1 MRHASSLGFLFLLGE
16 CPMHGSNTLPTL
28 HNSSWKLYTENISA
42 GEQHGRDLVA
52 ERAVWDVRITQK
64 AMVLGSRQ
72 DVSLLNGELCS
83 RDGIEVVR
91 RRSGGGIVFLAP
103 GEHVWLDVIVPRGD
117 VLWSDD
123 VAQASWWLGDVWVQ
137 TLNALGE
144 NNVSVHHESLSSDAW
159 GDLLC
164 FAGVGPGEVVQQDD
178 ESLSKLVGI
187 SQRRTRDYARF
198 QCTVYTKWNPHDV
211 EMYVVNTPGNLSE
224 IAHRVATVQASQQAI
239 VDTFVSHLPL

>member
-1 MRHASSLGFLFLLGE
+1 
-16 CPMHGSNTLPTL
+16 MHGSNILPTL
-28 HNSSWKLYTENISA
+28 PNSSWKLYTEHVSA
-42 GEQHGRDLVA
+42 GAQHGRDLVA

-72 DVSLLNGELCS
+72 DESLLNVELCS

-103 GEHVWLDVIVPRGD
+103 GEHVWLDVVVPRGD
-117 VLWSDD
+117 ELWSDD

-137 TLNALGE
+137 MLNALGE

-198 QCTVYTKWNPHDV
+198 QCTIYTKWNPHDV

-224 IAHRVATVQASQQAI
+224 IAHRVAVVQASQQAI

>member
-1 MRHASSLGFLFLLGE
+1 
-16 CPMHGSNTLPTL
+16 MHGSNTLPTL
-28 HNSSWKLYTENISA
+28 PSSSWKLYTEHVSA

-52 ERAVWDVRITQK
+52 ERAVCDVRITQK

-72 DVSLLNGELCS
+72 DESLLNGELCS

-103 GEHVWLDVIVPRGD
+103 GEHVWLDVVVPRGD

-198 QCTVYTKWNPHDV
+198 QCTIYTKWNPHDV

-224 IAHRVATVQASQQAI
+224 IAHRVAVVQASQQAI

>member
-1 MRHASSLGFLFLLGE
+1 MR
-16 CPMHGSNTLPTL
+16 GSNTLPTL
-28 HNSSWKLYTENISA
+28 PNSSWKLYTEYVSA

-52 ERAVWDVRITQK
+52 ERAVWDVHITQK

-72 DVSLLNGELCS
+72 DESLLNAELCN
-83 RDGIEVVR
+83 RDEIEIVH

-103 GEHVWLDVIVPRGD
+103 GEHVWLDVVVPRGD
-117 VLWSDD
+117 SLWSDY
-123 VAQASWWLGDVWVQ
+123 VAQSSWWLGDVWVK

-144 NNVSVHHESLSSDAW
+144 NNVLVHHESLSSDAW

-164 FAGVGPGEVVQQDD
+164 FAGVGPGEVVRQSA
-178 ESLSKLVGI
+178 ESLSKFVGI

-198 QCTVYTKWNPHDV
+198 QCTIYTKWNPHDV

-224 IAHRVATVQASQQAI
+224 IAHRVAAVQVSQQAI

>member
-1 MRHASSLGFLFLLGE
+1 
-16 CPMHGSNTLPTL
+16 MHGSNILPTL
-28 HNSSWKLYTENISA
+28 PNSSWKLYTEHVSA
-42 GEQHGRDLVA
+42 GAQHGRDLVA

-72 DVSLLNGELCS
+72 DESLLNGELCS

-103 GEHVWLDVIVPRGD
+103 GEHVWLDVVVPRGD

-123 VAQASWWLGDVWVQ
+123 VAQASWWLGDVWLQ

-198 QCTVYTKWNPHDV
+198 QCTIYTKWNPHDV

-224 IAHRVATVQASQQAI
+224 IAHRVAVVQASQQAI

>member
-1 MRHASSLGFLFLLGE
+1 
-16 CPMHGSNTLPTL
+16 MHGSNTLPTL
-28 HNSSWKLYTENISA
+28 PNSSWKLYTEHVSA

-72 DVSLLNGELCS
+72 DESLLNSELCS
-83 RDGIEVVR
+83 RDEIEVVR

-103 GEHVWLDVIVPRGD
+103 GEHLWLDVVVPRGD

-123 VAQASWWLGDVWVQ
+123 VAQASWWLGDVWVK
-137 TLNALGE
+137 TLNALDE

-164 FAGVGPGEVVQQDD
+164 FAGVGPGEVVRIED
-178 ESLSKLVGI
+178 ESPSKLVGI

-198 QCTVYTKWNPHDV
+198 QCTIYTKWNPHDV

-224 IAHRVATVQASQQAI
+224 IAHRVAVVQAGQQAI

>member
-1 MRHASSLGFLFLLGE
+1 
-16 CPMHGSNTLPTL
+16 MHGSNTLPTL
-28 HNSSWKLYTENISA
+28 HNSSWKLYTEHVSA

-72 DVSLLNGELCS
+72 DESLLNGELCS

-103 GEHVWLDVIVPRGD
+103 GEHVWLDVVVPRGD

-137 TLNALGE
+137 ALNALGVS
-144 NNVSVHHESLSSDAW
+144 NVSVHHESLSSDAW

-164 FAGVGPGEVVQQDD
+164 FAGVGPGEVVQRDD

-198 QCTVYTKWNPHDV
+198 QCTIYTKWNPHDV

-224 IAHRVATVQASQQAI
+224 IAHRVATVQASQQAL

>member
-1 MRHASSLGFLFLLGE
+1 
-16 CPMHGSNTLPTL
+16 MHGSNTLPTL
-28 HNSSWKLYTENISA
+28 HNSSWKLYTEHVSA

-72 DVSLLNGELCS
+72 DESLLNGELCS

-103 GEHVWLDVIVPRGD
+103 GEHVWLDVVVPRGD

-144 NNVSVHHESLSSDAW
+144 NNVLVHRESLSSDAW
-159 GDLLC
+159 GDLMC
-164 FAGVGPGEVVQQDD
+164 FAGVGPGEVVQRND
-178 ESLSKLVGI
+178 EEMSKLVGI

-198 QCTVYTKWNPHDV
+198 QCTIYTKWNPHDV
-211 EMYVVNTPGNLSE
+211 EMYVMNTPGNLSE
-224 IAHRVATVQASQQAI
+224 IAQRVAAVQVSQQAI
-239 VDTFVSHLPL
+239 VDTFVSLLPL

>member
-1 MRHASSLGFLFLLGE
+1 L
-16 CPMHGSNTLPTL
+16 C
-28 HNSSWKLYTENISA
+28 TEQVSA
-42 GEQHGRDLVA
+42 GEQHGRDLAA
-52 ERAVWDVRITQK
+52 ERAVWDVRITRT

-72 DVSLLNGELCS
+72 DESLLNGELCS

-103 GEHVWLDVIVPRGD
+103 GEHVWLDVVVPRGD
-117 VLWSDD
+117 LLWSDD

-198 QCTVYTKWNPHDV
+198 QCTIYRKWNPHDV

>member
-1 MRHASSLGFLFLLGE
+1 MR
-16 CPMHGSNTLPTL
+16 GSNTLPTL
-28 HNSSWKLYTENISA
+28 PNTSWKLYTEYCSA
-42 GEQHGRDLVA
+42 GEQHGRDLAA
-52 ERAVWDVRITQK
+52 ERAVWDVRISQK

-72 DVSLLNGELCS
+72 NESLLNGELCS

-103 GEHVWLDVIVPRGD
+103 GEHVWLDVVVPRGD

-123 VAQASWWLGDVWVQ
+123 VARASWWLGDVWVQ
-137 TLNALGE
+137 TLRSFGMND
-144 NNVSVHHESLSSDAW
+144 VSVHRETLSSDAW
-159 GDLLC
+159 GDVLC
-164 FAGVGPGEVVQQDD
+164 FAGVGPGEVVRRND

-198 QCTVYTKWNPHDV
+198 QCTIYTRWNPHDV
-211 EMYVVNTPGNLSE
+211 EQYVVNTPGNLSD
-224 IAHRVATVQASQQAI
+224 IAHRVAAVQASQHAI

>member
-28 HNSSWKLYTENISA
+28 HNSSWNLHTEHISA

-103 GEHVWLDVIVPRGD
+103 GEHVWLDVVVPRGD

-144 NNVSVHHESLSSDAW
+144 NNVLVHRESLSSDAW
-159 GDLLC
+159 GDLMC
-164 FAGVGPGEVVQQDD
+164 FAGVGPGEVVQRND
-178 ESLSKLVGI
+178 EEMSKLVGI

-198 QCTVYTKWNPHDV
+198 QCTIYTKWNPHDV

-224 IAHRVATVQASQQAI
+224 IAHRVAAVQASQQAI

>member
-1 MRHASSLGFLFLLGE
+1 
-16 CPMHGSNTLPTL
+16 MHGSNTLPTL
-28 HNSSWKLYTENISA
+28 PNSSWELYTEHISA

-72 DVSLLNGELCS
+72 DESLLNSELCS

-103 GEHVWLDVIVPRGD
+103 GEHVWLDVVVPRGD

-137 TLNALGE
+137 ALNALGVS
-144 NNVSVHHESLSSDAW
+144 NVSVHHESLSSDAW

-164 FAGVGPGEVVQQDD
+164 FAGVGPGEVVQRDD

-198 QCTVYTKWNPHDV
+198 QCTIYTKWNPHDV

-224 IAHRVATVQASQQAI
+224 IAHRVATVQASQQAL

>member
-1 MRHASSLGFLFLLGE
+1 
-16 CPMHGSNTLPTL
+16 
-28 HNSSWKLYTENISA
+28 LYTEHVSA

-52 ERAVWDVRITQK
+52 ERAVWDVRITQT

-72 DVSLLNGELCS
+72 DESLLNGELCS

-103 GEHVWLDVIVPRGD
+103 GEHVWLDVVVPRGD

-137 TLNALGE
+137 ALNALGVS
-144 NNVSVHHESLSSDAW
+144 NVSVHHESLSSDAW

-164 FAGVGPGEVVQQDD
+164 FAGVGPGEVVQRDD

-198 QCTVYTKWNPHDV
+198 QCTIYTKWNPHDV

-224 IAHRVATVQASQQAI
+224 IAHRVATVQASQQAL

>member
-1 MRHASSLGFLFLLGE
+1 
-16 CPMHGSNTLPTL
+16 
-28 HNSSWKLYTENISA
+28 LYTEHVSA

-52 ERAVWDVRITQK
+52 ERAVWDVRITQT

-72 DVSLLNGELCS
+72 NESLLNGELCS

-103 GEHVWLDVIVPRGD
+103 GEHVWLDVVVPRGD

-123 VAQASWWLGDVWVQ
+123 VAQASWWLGDVWVRA
-137 TLNALGE
+137 LNALDVS
-144 NNVSVHHESLSSDAW
+144 NVSVHHESLSSDAW

-164 FAGVGPGEVVQQDD
+164 FAGVGPGEVVQRDD

-198 QCTVYTKWNPHDV
+198 QCTMYTKWNPHDV

-224 IAHRVATVQASQQAI
+224 IAHRVATVQASQQAL

>member
-1 MRHASSLGFLFLLGE
+1 MR
-16 CPMHGSNTLPTL
+16 GSNILPT
-28 HNSSWKLYTENISA
+28 HPDSSWKLHTEHVSA
-42 GEQHGRDLVA
+42 AVQHGRDLVP
-52 ERAVWDVRITQK
+52 ERAVWDVRVTRT

-72 DVSLLNGELCS
+72 DESLLNVDQCG
-83 RDGIEVVR
+83 RNDVDVVR

-103 GEHVWLDVIVPRGD
+103 GEHVWLDVVVPRGD
-117 VLWSDD
+117 VLWNDD
-123 VAQASWWLGDVWVQ
+123 VAKASWWLGDVWVQ

-144 NNVSVHHESLSSDAW
+144 NNVLVHHESLSSDAW

-164 FAGVGPGEVVQQDD
+164 FAGVGPGEVVRQSA
-178 ESLSKLVGI
+178 ESLSKFVGI

-198 QCTVYTKWNPHDV
+198 QCTIYTKWNPHDV

-224 IAHRVATVQASQQAI
+224 IAHRVAAVQASQQAI

>member
-1 MRHASSLGFLFLLGE
+1 
-16 CPMHGSNTLPTL
+16 
-28 HNSSWKLYTENISA
+28 LYTENISA

-72 DVSLLNGELCS
+72 DGSLLNGELCS

-224 IAHRVATVQASQQAI
+224 IAHRVAAVQASQQAI

>member
-1 MRHASSLGFLFLLGE
+1 
-16 CPMHGSNTLPTL
+16 MHGSNILPTL
-28 HNSSWKLYTENISA
+28 PNSSWKLYTEHVSA
-42 GEQHGRDLVA
+42 GAQHGRDLVA

-72 DVSLLNGELCS
+72 DESLLNVELCS

-103 GEHVWLDVIVPRGD
+103 GEHVWLDVVVPRGD
-117 VLWSDD
+117 VLWSND

-137 TLNALGE
+137 TLNALGK
-144 NNVSVHHESLSSDAW
+144 NNVSVHHESLSSDQW

-164 FAGVGPGEVVQQDD
+164 FAGVGPGEVVQRND

-198 QCTVYTKWNPHDV
+198 QCTIYSKWNPRDV
-211 EMYVVNTPGNLSE
+211 EMYVMNTPGNLSE
-224 IAHRVATVQASQQAI
+224 IAHRVAVVQASQQAI
-239 VDTFVSHLPL
+239 VDTFVSYLPL

>member
-1 MRHASSLGFLFLLGE
+1 
-16 CPMHGSNTLPTL
+16 MHGSNTLPTL

-198 QCTVYTKWNPHDV
+198 QCTIYTKWNPHDV

-224 IAHRVATVQASQQAI
+224 IAHRVAAVQASQQAI

>member
-1 MRHASSLGFLFLLGE
+1 
-16 CPMHGSNTLPTL
+16 MHGSNTLPTL
-28 HNSSWKLYTENISA
+28 PNASWKLYTEHVSA

-52 ERAVWDVRITQK
+52 ERAVWDVRITRT

-72 DVSLLNGELCS
+72 NESLLNGELCS
-83 RDGIEVVR
+83 RNGIEVVR

-103 GEHVWLDVIVPRGD
+103 DEHVWLDVVVPRGD

-123 VAQASWWLGDVWVQ
+123 VALASWWLGDVWVRA
-137 TLNALGE
+137 LNALDVS
-144 NNVSVHHESLSSDAW
+144 NVSVHHESLSSDAW

-164 FAGVGPGEVVQQDD
+164 FAGVGPGEVVQRDD

-198 QCTVYTKWNPHDV
+198 QCTIYTKWNPHDV

>member
-1 MRHASSLGFLFLLGE
+1 
-16 CPMHGSNTLPTL
+16 MHGSNILPTL
-28 HNSSWKLYTENISA
+28 PNSSWKLYTEHVSA
-42 GEQHGRDLVA
+42 GAQHGRDLVA

-72 DVSLLNGELCS
+72 DESLLNGELCS

-103 GEHVWLDVIVPRGD
+103 GEHVWLDVVVPRGD
-117 VLWSDD
+117 VLWSND

-137 TLNALGE
+137 TLNALGK
-144 NNVSVHHESLSSDAW
+144 NNVSVHHESLSSDQW

-164 FAGVGPGEVVQQDD
+164 FAGVGPGEVVQRND

-198 QCTVYTKWNPHDV
+198 QCTIYTKWNPHDV

>member
-1 MRHASSLGFLFLLGE
+1 
-16 CPMHGSNTLPTL
+16 MHGSNTLPTL
-28 HNSSWKLYTENISA
+28 HNSSWNLHTEHISA

-103 GEHVWLDVIVPRGD
+103 GEHVWLDVVVPRGD

-224 IAHRVATVQASQQAI
+224 IAHRVAAVQASQQAI

>member
-1 MRHASSLGFLFLLGE
+1 
-16 CPMHGSNTLPTL
+16 MHGSNTLPTL
-28 HNSSWKLYTENISA
+28 HNSSWKLYTEHVSA

-72 DVSLLNGELCS
+72 DESLLNGELCS

-103 GEHVWLDVIVPRGD
+103 GEHVWLDVVVPRGD

-144 NNVSVHHESLSSDAW
+144 NNVLVHRESLSSDAW
-159 GDLLC
+159 GDLMC
-164 FAGVGPGEVVQQDD
+164 FAGVGPGEVVQRND
-178 ESLSKLVGI
+178 EAMSKLVGI

-198 QCTVYTKWNPHDV
+198 QCTIYTKWNPHDV

-224 IAHRVATVQASQQAI
+224 IAHRVAAVQASQQAI

>member
-1 MRHASSLGFLFLLGE
+1 
-16 CPMHGSNTLPTL
+16 MHGSNTLPTL

-72 DVSLLNGELCS
+72 DGSLLNGELCS

-224 IAHRVATVQASQQAI
+224 IAHRVAAVQASQQAI

>member
-1 MRHASSLGFLFLLGE
+1 
-16 CPMHGSNTLPTL
+16 MHGSNTLPTL
-28 HNSSWKLYTENISA
+28 HNSSWKLYTEHVSA

-52 ERAVWDVRITQK
+52 ERAVWDVRITQT

-72 DVSLLNGELCS
+72 NESLLNGELCS

-103 GEHVWLDVIVPRGD
+103 GEHVWLDVVVPRGD

-137 TLNALGE
+137 ALNALGVS
-144 NNVSVHHESLSSDAW
+144 NVSVHHESLSSDAW

-164 FAGVGPGEVVQQDD
+164 FAGVGPGEVVQRDD

-198 QCTVYTKWNPHDV
+198 QCTMYTKWNPHDV

-224 IAHRVATVQASQQAI
+224 IAHRVATVQASQQTL

>member
-1 MRHASSLGFLFLLGE
+1 MR
-16 CPMHGSNTLPTL
+16 GSNTLPTL
-28 HNSSWKLYTENISA
+28 LDSSWKLYTELVSA

-52 ERAVWDVRITQK
+52 ERSVWDVRITRK
-64 AMVLGSRQ
+64 AIVLGSRQ
-72 DVSLLNGELCS
+72 DESLLNSELCS
-83 RDGIEVVR
+83 RDEIEIVR

-103 GEHVWLDVIVPRGD
+103 GEHVWLDVVVPRGD

-137 TLNALGE
+137 TLQSLGL
-144 NNVSVHHESLSSDAW
+144 NNVSVHRESLSSDAW

-164 FAGVGPGEVVQQDD
+164 FAGVGPGEVVQRDD
-178 ESLSKLVGI
+178 KETSKLVGI

-198 QCTVYTKWNPHDV
+198 QCTIYTKWNSHDV
-211 EMYVVNTPGNLSE
+211 DLYVVNTPGNLSE
-224 IAHRVATVQASQQAI
+224 IAHRVAAVQASQQAI

>member
-1 MRHASSLGFLFLLGE
+1 
-16 CPMHGSNTLPTL
+16 MHGSNTLPTL
-28 HNSSWKLYTENISA
+28 PSSSWKLYTEHVSA

-72 DVSLLNGELCS
+72 DESLLNGELCS

-144 NNVSVHHESLSSDAW
+144 NNVLVHRESLSSDAW
-159 GDLLC
+159 GDLMC
-164 FAGVGPGEVVQQDD
+164 FAGVGPGEVVQRND
-178 ESLSKLVGI
+178 EEMSKLVGI

-198 QCTVYTKWNPHDV
+198 QCTIYTKWNPHDV

-224 IAHRVATVQASQQAI
+224 IAHRVAAVQASQQAI

>member
-1 MRHASSLGFLFLLGE
+1 MR
-16 CPMHGSNTLPTL
+16 GSNTLPTPP
-28 HNSSWKLYTENISA
+28 NASWKLYTEHVSA

-52 ERAVWDVRITQK
+52 ERAVWDVRITQT

-72 DVSLLNGELCS
+72 NESLLNGDLCG

-103 GEHVWLDVIVPRGD
+103 GEHVWLDVVVPRGD
-117 VLWSDD
+117 VLWSND

-137 TLNALGE
+137 TLNALGK
-144 NNVSVHHESLSSDAW
+144 NNVSVHHESLSSDQW

-164 FAGVGPGEVVQQDD
+164 FAGVGPGEVVQRND

-198 QCTVYTKWNPHDV
+198 QCTIYSKWNPRDV
-211 EMYVVNTPGNLSE
+211 EMYVMNTPGNLSE
-224 IAHRVATVQASQQAI
+224 IAHRVAVVQASQQAI

>member
-1 MRHASSLGFLFLLGE
+1 
-16 CPMHGSNTLPTL
+16 MHGSNTLPTL
-28 HNSSWKLYTENISA
+28 HNSSWKLYTEHISA

-72 DVSLLNGELCS
+72 DGSLLNGELCS

-144 NNVSVHHESLSSDAW
+144 NNVSVHRESLSSDAW
-159 GDLLC
+159 GDLMC
-164 FAGVGPGEVVQQDD
+164 FAGVGPGEVVQRND
-178 ESLSKLVGI
+178 EEMSKLVGI

-198 QCTVYTKWNPHDV
+198 QCTIYTKWNPHDV

-224 IAHRVATVQASQQAI
+224 IAHRVAAVQASQQAI

>member
-1 MRHASSLGFLFLLGE
+1 
-16 CPMHGSNTLPTL
+16 MHGSNTLPTL
-28 HNSSWKLYTENISA
+28 PSSSWKLYTEHVSA

-72 DVSLLNGELCS
+72 DESLLNGELCS

-103 GEHVWLDVIVPRGD
+103 GEHVWLDVVVPRGD
-117 VLWSDD
+117 ELWSDD

-198 QCTVYTKWNPHDV
+198 QCTIYTKWNPHDV
-211 EMYVVNTPGNLSE
+211 EMYVVNTPGNVGE
-224 IAHRVATVQASQQAI
+224 IAHRVAVVQASQQAI

>member
-1 MRHASSLGFLFLLGE
+1 MR
-16 CPMHGSNTLPTL
+16 GSNTLPTL
-28 HNSSWKLYTENISA
+28 PSTSWKLYTEHVSA
-42 GEQHGRDLVA
+42 GDQHGRDLVA
-52 ERAVWDVRITQK
+52 ERSVWDVRVTRT

-72 DVSLLNGELCS
+72 HESLLNNELCV
-83 RDGIEVVR
+83 RDGIDVVR
-91 RRSGGGIVFLAP
+91 RRSGGGIVFLVP
-103 GEHVWLDVIVPRGD
+103 GEHIWLDVVVPRAD

-137 TLNALGE
+137 TLNTLGM
-144 NNVSVHHESLSSDAW
+144 NNVSVHRDSLSSDAW

-164 FAGVGPGEVVQQDD
+164 FAGVGPGEVVQQP
-178 ESLSKLVGI
+178 EGSTSKVVGI

-198 QCTVYTKWNPHDV
+198 QCTIYTKWNPHDV
-211 EMYVVNTPGNLSE
+211 EMYVRNTPGNLSE